1 MNLFVYGTL
10 LFPEIRNLVG
20 RRQFQSTD
28 ATLEGFEIYR
38 VKNAV
43 YPGIVKQDGGIVPGQ
58 ILSHITPAEINFFD
72 QYEDD
77 FYQRITVAVT
87 TPDES
92 EISAECYAVPLI
104 TSREILT
111 KVVWTAD
118 WFSTNHYADFLNRLK
133 SFG

>member
-20 RRQFQSTD
+20 RRQFQAAD

-38 VKNAV
+38 VKNAA
-43 YPGIVKQDGGIVPGQ
+43 YPGIVEQDGGTVPGQ
-58 ILSHITPAEINFFD
+58 ILRHITPAEIDFFD

-92 EISAECYAVPLI
+92 VISAECYAVPSI

-118 WFSTNHYADFLNRLK
+118 WFTTNHYADFLNRLK